1 MFNAKTLLLGS
12 LFLYGSLL
20 NVGSSSYAATY
31 SEYFLKTCKDPISVD
46 PNYKAKDAVVHIPT
60 NGVKINGLMML
71 AAGKERHPTI
81 ILFHGVPGNEK
92 NLDLAQA
99 IRRAGWNVLTFN
111 YRGSWGS
118 PGNYSFVGNLKD
130 AEAVLSFIRNPQIQ
144 KQFNINE
151 KQIVLAGHSMGGWVV
166 AMTAAQEQKKKSKD
180 IIGAIMF
187 SAANMG
193 GNAIIHPNRDQ
204 TIQWM
209 AEDNE
214 TLAGTN
220 PEKMADEVIKNQKAF
235 DMDQHASELKKL
247 PLLMIYSDDPFAAGD
262 IEFAQKVK
270 AAGNNHST
278 LIHIPTDH
286 SYADHR
292 IALSETIINWLNQL
306 SSQAPK

>member
-20 NVGSSSYAATY
+20 NVGSSSYAATH
-31 SEYFLKTCKDPISVD
+31 SEYFLKTCEDPTSVD

-71 AAGKERHPTI
+71 AAGKEQHPTM

-118 PGNYSFVGNLKD
+118 PGNYSFAGNLKD

-144 KQFNINE
+144 KQLNING

-193 GNAIIHPNRDQ
+193 GNAVIHPNRDQ

-235 DMDQHASELKKL
+235 DMNQHASELKEL